1 MPRTAAFLLLLA
13 AATAGSARAQDAAPA
28 PAPALLGRVDSGRY
42 TSPDGGF
49 RFSLPAGSAAS
60 ATLTDRVAGA
70 REFVVTFSDIY
81 CRQVVIVETRGVL
94 DAAALGGW
102 VATRVVASMDPAL
115 VVGLERRRDST
126 RLGPTEWL
134 GWTSPGLG
142 PCEEVAV
149 SNRRAG
155 ARVRPDAEAAMAV
168 FIRPGRIYR
177 VLYLAGRGA
186 QGAVSNGVRRLPA
199 EAVLRELLEGFAAGD

>member
-1 MPRTAAFLLLLA
+1 MKRTAACLLLLA
-13 AATAGSARAQDAAPA
+13 AVTAGGVRAQEATPA
-28 PAPALLGRVDSGRY
+28 TALLGRVDSGRY

-49 RFSLPAGSAAS
+49 RFSLPAGFTASAAL
-60 ATLTDRVAGA
+60 ADRMAGA
-70 REFVVTFSDIY
+70 REFVVTYSDIY
-81 CRQVVIVETRGVL
+81 CRQVVIVETRGEL
-94 DAAALGGW
+94 DAGALGGW
-102 VATRVVASMDPAL
+102 VATRVVASMDPQR
-115 VVGLERRRDST
+115 VVGLARRRDST

-168 FIRPGRIYR
+168 FTRPGRIYR
-177 VLYLAGRGA
+177 VLYIAGRGA

-199 EAVLRELLEGFAAGD
+199 DAVLRELLEGFESGE

>member
-1 MPRTAAFLLLLA
+1 MHRTAALILLLA
-13 AATAGSARAQDAAPA
+13 ATAEGARAQEATPAA
-28 PAPALLGRVDSGRY
+28 ALLGRVDSGRY

-49 RFSLPAGSAAS
+49 RFALPAGSTAS
-60 ATLTDRVAGA
+60 AALADRVAGA
-70 REFVVTFSDIY
+70 REFVMSFSDIY
-81 CRQVVIVETRGVL
+81 CRQVVIVETRGEL
-94 DAAALGGW
+94 DAVALGGW
-102 VATRVVASMDPAL
+102 VAARVVASMDPQL
-115 VVGLERRRDST
+115 VVGLERGRDST

-168 FIRPGRIYR
+168 FIRPGRVYR
-177 VLYLAGRGA
+177 VLYIAGRGA

-199 EAVLRELLEGFAAGD
+199 DAVLRELLEGFEAGE

>member
-1 MPRTAAFLLLLA
+1 MHRTAALILLLA
-13 AATAGSARAQDAAPA
+13 AATAGSARAQDAPPA
-28 PAPALLGRVDSGRY
+28 PTLLGRVDSGRY

-49 RFSLPAGSAAS
+49 RFPLPAGSTAS
-60 ATLTDRVAGA
+60 ASLTDREAGA

-81 CRQVVIVETRGVL
+81 CRQVVIVETRGEL
-94 DAAALGGW
+94 DAGALGGW
-102 VATRVVASMDPAL
+102 VAARVVASMDPQR

-126 RLGPTEWL
+126 DLGPTEWL
-134 GWTSPGLG
+134 EWTSPGLG

-168 FIRPGRIYR
+168 FFRPGRIFR

-199 EAVLRELLEGFAAGD
+199 DAVLRELLEGFEAGD